1 MRILVDRKY
10 PFKSCVIG
18 ELFLDSLFECL
29 TLEDVE
35 RLVKIPGKT
44 AIPRGTYQVILDFS
58 QRFQRIMPHILG
70 VPDFTGVRIHSGN
83 TEADTEGCILVG
95 REKIGSMIGHSRE
108 AFAVLF
114 AKLFANQDNLTLEI
128 IGV

>member
-10 PFKSCVIG
+10 PFKNCVLG
-18 ELFLDSLFECL
+18 ELFLDSLFECY

-58 QRFQRIMPHILG
+58 QRFQRMMPHILG
-70 VPDFTGVRIHSGN
+70 VPGFTGVRIHPGN

-95 REKIGSMIGHSRE
+95 EEKLDKMIGHSRE
-108 AFAVLF
+108 AFAFLYM
-114 AKLFANQDNLTLEI
+114 KLFTNRDNLTIEI
-128 IGV
+128 KGV